1 MTLGRSA
8 PGRRQ
13 AEYRETHAGAIL
25 RIRQQIRYAQV
36 PHALLRDERLPLDAK
51 GLAGYLLAL
60 PHDWQIVVTV
70 LKRELRL
77 GDDRWQRLAG
87 QLEAAGYLA
96 RCAIP
101 AARGVDDTDKGYAAR
116 WQWVSVFDPDG
127 GAAAALVDELKEMAR
142 AAELQGDQAR
152 HRAITKAAAKVAFRV
167 ASPESPRPAF
177 PGPGFPG
184 PEKQVPKEVEVDNK
198 KREKK
203 ERTRARDAKPQPQG
217 TARRP
222 LGRGEG
228 KEEEA
233 PLQNEASAPPPAQ
246 LTPAHQEAAAAAA
259 ALLRRAARSPSSGT
273 GNRPRPE
280 HVPAPPPERLTPTQR
295 AARDAARREAATKL
309 EKLKKKIGG
318 GK

>member
-228 KEEEA
+228 KEEA